1 MNNPMNRAVKCY
13 VCERYI
19 KGSVDAN
26 NLAWSKVAVQAV
38 GLVRH
43 RSCYIGSR
51 RWLKSKWAT
60 ASNLRWLYTEE
71 V

>member
-1 MNNPMNRAVKCY
+1 MNNPIKHVKCY
-13 VCERYI
+13 VCDRYI
-19 KGSVDAN
+19 GKSV
-26 NLAWSKVAVQAV
+26 NLSSIAWSRVAVKAV

-43 RSCYIGSR
+43 KSCKIGSR

-60 ASNLRWLYTEE
+60 TSNLRWLYTEE

>member
-1 MNNPMNRAVKCY
+1 VNNPIKCY
-13 VCERYI
+13 VCDKDI
-19 KGSVDAN
+19 KVVNVSSI
-26 NLAWSKVAVQAV
+26 AWSKVAVQAV

-51 RWLKSKWAT
+51 RWWKSKWSSQ
-60 ASNLRWLYTEE
+60 SNMRWLYTKEE